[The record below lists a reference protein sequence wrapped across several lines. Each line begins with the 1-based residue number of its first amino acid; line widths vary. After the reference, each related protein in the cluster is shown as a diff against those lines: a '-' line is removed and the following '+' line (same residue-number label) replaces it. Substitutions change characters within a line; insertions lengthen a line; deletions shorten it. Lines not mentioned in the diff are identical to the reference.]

1 MTKIYIETYGCS
13 LNQSDSELMAGLLK
27 KADFEIVENIEDA
40 DVLIV
45 NSCTVKGP
53 TENKFFKR
61 LEEIRK
67 KLPDKKIIIAGCIAQ
82 TDSEKLEGYSLIG
95 PYQINRIVE
104 VVEETINDNIVTLIA
119 EERNPRLNIPKIRRN
134 NLVEIIPICAG
145 CLGEPCSYCKVK
157 SARGSLF
164 SYDRQ
169 EIIKQAKKA
178 IEDGCKEIW
187 LTAQDTG
194 CYGKDINSSL
204 PELLREVVN
213 IEGDF
218 FVRIGMMN
226 PNHAMGFL
234 DELIEAYKN
243 PKIFKF
249 LHIPVQSGNNAIL
262 KLMKRRYNVEDFR
275 KIINE
280 FRSRLDNITVSTDI
294 ICGFPTESEGQ
305 FKDSLN
311 LIREIKPDVLNIS
324 RFWPRP
330 KTEAAE
336 MENQIEGWETKRR
349 SQLLA
354 DIFNNISRMNNERW
368 INWQGS
374 IIIDEKGKDDSFV
387 GRNFAYKPVVVKG
400 NYKIG
405 DTVDVKIRTVTSFDL
420 RAE

>member
-336 MENQIEGWETKRR
+336 MENQIGGWETKRR